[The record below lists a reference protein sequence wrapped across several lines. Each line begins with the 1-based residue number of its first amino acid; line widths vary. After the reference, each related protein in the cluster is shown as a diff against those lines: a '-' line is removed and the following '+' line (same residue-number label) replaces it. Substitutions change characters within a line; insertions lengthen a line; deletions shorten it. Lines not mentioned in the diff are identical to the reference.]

1 MIGGKETNESKRK
14 VRTDRYMLQID
25 VHKRFCTLK
34 ERIWLN
40 TLCEKNEKARDL
52 AGAMLCPDI
61 IESD

>member
-1 MIGGKETNESKRK
+1 MEAKRLMNQKERSEL
-14 VRTDRYMLQID
+14 TDICCRLMSTSGS
-25 VHKRFCTLK
+25 VTLK